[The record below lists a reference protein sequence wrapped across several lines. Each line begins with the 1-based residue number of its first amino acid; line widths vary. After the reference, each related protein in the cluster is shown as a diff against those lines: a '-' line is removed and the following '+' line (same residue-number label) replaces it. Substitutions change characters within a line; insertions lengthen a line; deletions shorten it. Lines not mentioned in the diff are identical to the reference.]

1 MYLGAGQLTEK
12 EHKEHKYTDMGYSF
26 TDKKNN
32 LYYSLFGNKI
42 PTEEKN
48 GKYGLNYLLYKHID
62 NLLIRHYRNLYTS
75 YYTGED
81 VTARECFYFDV
92 RPGMYDFEYNGQNF
106 SSLKGIANGS
116 YYNAFDNKPN
126 SILHVERLPQ
136 NKPIIRTGYYLSNSG
151 YMMVL
156 SNDTKSTEGYE
167 GVQVNFD
174 KTNAAKFQDAVNKLL
189 MKNK

>member
-1 MYLGAGQLTEK
+1 
-12 EHKEHKYTDMGYSF
+12 
-26 TDKKNN
+26 
-32 LYYSLFGNKI
+32 
-42 PTEEKN
+42 
-48 GKYGLNYLLYKHID
+48 
-62 NLLIRHYRNLYTS
+62 
-75 YYTGED
+75 
-81 VTARECFYFDV
+81 
-92 RPGMYDFEYNGQNF
+92 MYDFEYNGQNF

-136 NKPIIRTGYYLSNSG
+136 NKPIIRTGYYLSNCG

-156 SNDTKSTEGYE
+156 SNDTKSIEEYE